1 MDRAFIEKHQ
11 IVERYL
17 AGKLPF
23 QAVQDFERFCRDNPE
38 LLDELE
44 LPERL
49 NAGLRLLEASG
60 RPPAPPGPQEPEQ
73 AAVQWWRRIEVT
85 AGLAALGLVALIC
98 LWVLGIRYAERGDR
112 IQLLEQQ
119 VEHGSLQAPTRRRTI
134 NLVPSRV
141 PTSRVGLTLQL
152 KETSELIELMLN
164 VSNTRHT
171 TYRVTLEKKDVA
183 RVGTVHNVLRD
194 SNGNLRII
202 FNSSALRPGVYQV
215 TIEGLAARGGSVPVG
230 WVNVRVVK

>member
-23 QAVQDFERFCRDNPE
+23 KAVQDFERFCRDNPE

-60 RPPAPPGPQEPEQ
+60 RPPAPPGPEEPEQ
-73 AAVQWWRRIEVT
+73 PAVQWWHRIEVT
-85 AGLAALGLVALIC
+85 AGLAALSVVALIC
-98 LWVLGIRYAERGDR
+98 LWVLGIKYAARGDR
-112 IQLLEQQ
+112 IQVLEQR
-119 VEHGSLQAPTRRRTI
+119 VEHGSLQAPSRRRTI
-134 NLVPSRV
+134 SLVPSRV
-141 PTSRVGLTLQL
+141 PTNSIGLTLQL
-152 KETSELIELMLN
+152 KETSDLIEILLN
-164 VSNTRHT
+164 VSSARHSA
-171 TYRVTLEKKDVA
+171 YRVTLEKKDLA

-194 SNGNLRII
+194 SNGNLRFI
-202 FNSSALRPGVYQV
+202 FNNSALRPGVYKV
-215 TIEGLAARGGSVPVG
+215 TIEGLAARGAAVPVG
-230 WVNVRVVK
+230 WLNVRVQ